1 LESKDMRFTFVSE
14 INFKNFMDDDPAN
27 ILIITLI

>member
-1 LESKDMRFTFVSE
+1 MKFTFVRE

-27 ILIITLI
+27 ILNHNPDLRG